1 MTHVLLVRRERHGK
15 NRRWDKNLIMCS
27 FFLFF
32 FVFFVSS
39 QIGLSSSASSV
50 GYSRRHF
57 VAFPPPRKAL
67 SYSTTAT
74 FRGPLNRDDIYGDDK
89 RVVHTGPN
97 PLHN

>member
-15 NRRWDKNLIMCS
+15 NRRWDKNLIMCF

-32 FVFFVSS
+32 FFSF
-39 QIGLSSSASSV
+39 QIGLSSSASV

-74 FRGPLNRDDIYGDDK
+74 FRGPLNRDNIYGDDK